1 MHTQTRPQNTHTHL
15 QLVIGLLHI
24 GHAQGMESRRNLQ
37 SEASHPLGFL
47 QHGHN
52 GRMKVR
58 LQNTLLTNQK
68 GYLQRNVSI
77 AFIRVGL

>member
-1 MHTQTRPQNTHTHL
+1 
-15 QLVIGLLHI
+15 
-24 GHAQGMESRRNLQ
+24 MESRRYLQ